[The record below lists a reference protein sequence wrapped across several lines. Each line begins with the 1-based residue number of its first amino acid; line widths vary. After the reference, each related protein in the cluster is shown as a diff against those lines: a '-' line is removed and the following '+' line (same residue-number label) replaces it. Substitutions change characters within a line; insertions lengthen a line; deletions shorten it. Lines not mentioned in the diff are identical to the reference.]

1 MAINQAAGAA
11 VIYKYARDPMEN
23 IANNTYEAQKMSAAS
38 VVHTE
43 EERQA
48 VMDAEDVRFM
58 FSLNGTSMMLEEA
71 REEESH
77 ILKLVDEGKPIPV
90 TKGPNGVRTEIDGS
104 TGESKSYSSGY
115 PIPEYAWSATH
126 FKQDAMEILKTISP
140 NVVQGAAAE
149 ARSEIAN
156 DVVRP
161 SIVEQIRQG
170 GVS

>member
-11 VIYKYARDPMEN
+11 VVYKYAKDPMEN

-48 VMDAEDVRFM
+48 VMDAEDVTFV
-58 FSLNGTSMMLEEA
+58 FSLNGTTMMLEESK
-71 REEESH
+71 EEEPH
-77 ILKLVDEGKPIPV
+77 IIKLIDEGKQTPV
-90 TKGPNGVRTEIDGS
+90 TKGLNGTRTEIDGS

-126 FKQDAMEILKTISP
+126 FKQDSMEILKTISP
-140 NVVQGAAAE
+140 DIVRGAVSE
-149 ARSEIAN
+149 AKSEIAN

-161 SIVEQIRQG
+161 SMVEQIQQG